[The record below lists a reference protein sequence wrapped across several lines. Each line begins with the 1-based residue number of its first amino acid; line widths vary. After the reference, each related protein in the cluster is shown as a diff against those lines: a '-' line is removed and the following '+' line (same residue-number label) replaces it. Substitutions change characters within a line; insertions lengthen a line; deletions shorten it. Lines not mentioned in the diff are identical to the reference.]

1 MMNLFNLVWHFLL
14 ILIHIII
21 LPIPV
26 LLILILP
33 IPVLPI
39 LIPFILIILICSLYM
54 KKLSLALCYMEYRQK
69 NNSSQGSS
77 NLTWST
83 ISTLTSLE
91 KIKPFLL
98 GLVLIVSFI
107 LWHCSY
113 ILLIDKLIQLI
124 CELISKVHNCLLNSN
139 LNHLKTLW
147 KFLKSFWTLINA
159 PFSLLLSASV
169 LLYFQSK
176 RNRIKKIILEDNEKH
191 LKDVVILNKDLLYWL
206 NDNLFEISETID
218 QMITFKGEIDSLK
231 AKAVGKD
238 KEIEVNKLNT
248 ILTELFT
255 DPNLTV
261 TDSYFASNKNIFNMY
276 NTLKQLKKSK
286 TLQDYFTEEGIK
298 ALKDNTILSRDTI
311 LDLIESYYYLFLGWK
326 TLPKVLYTPQKMES
340 VNAFLD
346 VFIKK
351 IDKFL

>member
-1 MMNLFNLVWHFLL
+1 MMNLFNLVWIFILILVLL
-14 ILIHIII
+14 ILV

-26 LLILILP
+26 LLILIP
-33 IPVLPI
+33 S
-39 LIPFILIILICSLYM
+39 ILIILICILYM
-54 KKLSLALCYMEYRQK
+54 KKLSLALCYMEHQQK
-69 NNSSQGSS
+69 S
-77 NLTWST
+77 TWST
-83 ISTLTSLE
+83 ISKLTCLEMITLL
-91 KIKPFLL
+91 LL

-113 ILLIDKLIQLI
+113 ILLKDKLIQLI

-147 KFLKSFWTLINA
+147 KFLKSFGTLINA

-169 LLYFQSK
+169 LLHLQSK

-206 NDNLFEISETID
+206 NDNLFEISKQID
-218 QMITFKGEIDSLK
+218 QIITYKGEIKSLK

-261 TDSYFASNKNIFNMY
+261 TYSYFASNKNIFNMY
-276 NTLKQLKKSK
+276 NTLKQLKEGN
-286 TLQDYFTEEGIK
+286 TLQKYFTEEGIN
-298 ALKDNTILSRDTI
+298 AQIDDINRDTM
-311 LDLIESYYYLFLGWK
+311 LDLIKSYYYLFSGWK
-326 TLPKVLYTPQKMES
+326 ALLKYLFTSQKMETI
-340 VNAFLD
+340 NNFLES
-346 VFIKK
+346 FIKK
-351 IDKFL
+351 NQ

>member
-1 MMNLFNLVWHFLL
+1 MMNLFNLIWNF
-14 ILIHIII
+14 I
-21 LPIPV
+21 
-26 LLILILP
+26 
-33 IPVLPI
+33 PI
-39 LIPFILIILICSLYM
+39 LVPSILIILICILYM
-54 KKLSLALCYMEYRQK
+54 NKFSLALCYMKCRQK
-69 NNSSQGSS
+69 STSSTIS
-77 NLTWST
+77 NLTR
-83 ISTLTSLE
+83 
-91 KIKPFLL
+91 IKPLLL

-176 RNRIKKIILEDNEKH
+176 RNRIKKIILEDNEMH

-206 NDNLFEISETID
+206 KDNLLKISEQID
-218 QMITFKGEIDSLK
+218 QIITYKGDIKSLK

-261 TDSYFASNKNIFNMY
+261 TYSYFASNKNIFNMY
-276 NTLKQLKKSK
+276 NALKQLKEGN
-286 TLQDYFTEEGIK
+286 TLQKYFTEEGIN
-298 ALKDNTILSRDTI
+298 AQEDNTILSRDTI
-311 LDLIESYYYLFLGWK
+311 LDLIKSYYYLFLGWK
-326 TLPKVLYTPQKMES
+326 ALPKVLYTPQKMES
-340 VNAFLD
+340 INILLEDFT
-346 VFIKK
+346 KK
-351 IDKFL
+351 INKFL